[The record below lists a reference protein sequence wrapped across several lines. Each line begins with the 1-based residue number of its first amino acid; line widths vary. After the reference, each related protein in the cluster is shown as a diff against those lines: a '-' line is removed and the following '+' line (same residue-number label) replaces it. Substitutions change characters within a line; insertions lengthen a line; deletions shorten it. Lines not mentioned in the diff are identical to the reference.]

1 MPFEGE
7 SVVAVDQRDCDDSW
21 TPAAA
26 RVKTVVLLVFNLQAN
41 GPLEDAHDSESQRC
55 GYGMIIIFDAEERFG
70 FVYRC
75 NGRWEQSVSRHG
87 RAAGVDFDLS

>member
-1 MPFEGE
+1 M
-7 SVVAVDQRDCDDSW
+7 VAVDQRECDDSW
-21 TPAAA
+21 TPATA
-26 RVKTVVLLVFNLQAN
+26 RVNTVCSSLRCRFNLQAN
-41 GPLEDAHDSESQRC
+41 GPLEDAHDSESRRC
-55 GYGMIIIFDAEERFG
+55 GYGMIVIYGAEERFA